1 MSKFCEPNKKKQHR
15 NESKN
20 SFSGIESII
29 PGILKNY
36 GIKIELF
43 LV

>member
-1 MSKFCEPNKKKQHR
+1 MPDNVSANR

-20 SFSGIESII
+20 PFPGIESII
-29 PGILKNY
+29 PGILKNS
-36 GIKIELF
+36 GIKIELV